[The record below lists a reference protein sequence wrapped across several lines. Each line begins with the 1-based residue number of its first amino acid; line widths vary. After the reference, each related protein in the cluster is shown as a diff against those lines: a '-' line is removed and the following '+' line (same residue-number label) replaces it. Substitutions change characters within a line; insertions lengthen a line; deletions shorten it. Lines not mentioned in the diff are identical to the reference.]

1 MSSVNAIS
9 ERNSIVMKN
18 NVLAIGML
26 LVSAMGGAARAADS
40 LTVTRSDGTL
50 DAFAVI
56 PCPWCAAG
64 ELQVRHTAIA
74 SYGTGTVFSNDDVGD
89 PGTVFNLIN
98 AFWISSNTDG
108 LHNELHLRA
117 YDSNGNVVEYIWGY
131 GNTTRWSGP
140 FLLK

>member
-1 MSSVNAIS
+1 
-9 ERNSIVMKN
+9 MKN

-26 LVSAMGGAARAADS
+26 LVSTMGGAARAADS
-40 LTVTRSDGTL
+40 VTVTRSDGTL

-56 PCPWCAAG
+56 PCPWCAPGA
-64 ELQVRHTAIA
+64 LQVRHATIG
-74 SYGTGTVFSNDDVGD
+74 SYGNGTVFYNDDVGD

-108 LHNELHLRA
+108 PHMELHLRA
-117 YDSNGNVVEYIWGY
+117 YNSNGNVVEYVWGVGATPIWG
-131 GNTTRWSGP
+131 GP